1 MSAPLQ
7 MPFDENGLPNRAWL
21 EWAALVDRQ
30 AKYKGADTTAN
41 RPTNGLND
49 GDYYMDTTL
58 GKPIWYLSG
67 GWIDST
73 GASV

>member
-1 MSAPLQ
+1 MSAPIQ
-7 MPFDENGLPNRAWL
+7 TPFDENETPSRAWI
-21 EWAALVDRQ
+21 EWTQLVDRQ
-30 AKYKGADTTAN
+30 MKYKGADTTAN

-58 GKPIWYLSG
+58 GQPIWYLSG
-67 GWIDST
+67 GWVDAT